1 MAAATFTRTTLRMFS
16 GVLIWAAHFTLI
28 YGFAALA
35 CARGFADAKW
45 LGLDI
50 VTAATVAATVLAA
63 GAVLAF
69 IVPAMRSG
77 FESFENAMTAGAGA
91 LALLAIVWEGFVPV
105 FIVPACS

>member
-1 MAAATFTRTTLRMFS
+1 MSAATFARTTLRMFS

-35 CARGFADAKW
+35 CARGFSDARW

-50 VTAATVAATVLAA
+50 VTAAIVAASVLAA

-69 IVPAMRSG
+69 VVPAMRAG
-77 FESFENAMTAGAGA
+77 LDNFENGMTVGAGA
-91 LALLAIVWEGFVPV
+91 LALLAIVLEGFVPV